1 MEFRK
6 YQHIEKI
13 GTLETDGLLD
23 GVCSVFYKID
33 GTNASVWKSAGGDI
47 CCGSRN
53 RELSLEN
60 DNQGFAAW
68 VEENEERFEKFFL
81 SNPDCVLYG
90 EWLVPHSLKTYRDDA
105 WRDFYA
111 FDVWSDELDVH
122 CEFDVYSGHLENA
135 GINYVPPLATIKN
148 PTHEELTRFLE
159 KTGEFL
165 VKDGEGKGEGIVVKN
180 YDYRNRFGRQTWGKI
195 VTNEFKE
202 RHHKELGAPAVNN
215 TLSVEEKIVEEFL
228 SEAFIEKEIAKIIA
242 ENEGFW
248 HNKFLPRL
256 FGVVQFEF
264 VKDHIH
270 LILKKFKQ
278 PKIDFKQ
285 LNVWIIRKC
294 KEVVNP

>member
-6 YQHIEKI
+6 YQHVEKL
-13 GTLETDGLLD
+13 GTMETDGLLD
-23 GVCSVFYKID
+23 GVCHVFYKID
-33 GTNASVWKSAGGDI
+33 GTNASVWLGPGGLH
-47 CCGSRN
+47 CGSRN

-60 DNQGFAAW
+60 DNQGFCKHVHDNLAP
-68 VEENEERFEKFFL
+68 FTKFFMT
-81 SNPDCVLYG
+81 NPTVTLYG
-90 EWLVPHSLKTYRDDA
+90 EWLVPHSLKTYRETA
-105 WRDFYA
+105 WREFYV
-111 FDVWSDELDVH
+111 FDVVDE
-122 CEFDVYSGHLENA
+122 SGGHMPYEEYVEHLANC

-148 PTHEELTRFLE
+148 PTHEQLTRFLE
-159 KTGEFL
+159 KSGEFL
-165 VKDGEGKGEGIVVKN
+165 VKDGEGKGEGIVIKN
-180 YDYRNRFGRQTWGKI
+180 YDYQNRFGRQTWGKI

-202 RHHKELGAPAVNN
+202 KHHKEMGAPEVNN
-215 TLSVEEKIVEEFL
+215 TLSVEEKIVNEFL
-228 SEAFIEKEIAKIIA
+228 SEAFIEKEIEKIKA

-248 HNKFLPRL
+248 HNRFLPRL

>member
-1 MEFRK
+1 M
-6 YQHIEKI
+6 
-13 GTLETDGLLD
+13 ETDGILD
-23 GVCSVFYKID
+23 GICHVFYKID
-33 GTNASVWKSAGGDI
+33 GTNASVWKSTGGDI

-53 RELSLEN
+53 RELTLEN

-68 VEENEERFEKFFL
+68 VEDNHNMLNAFFL
-81 SNPDCVLYG
+81 REPTVTLYG
-90 EWLVPHSLKTYRDDA
+90 EWLVPHSLKTYRDDS
-105 WRDFYA
+105 WRDFYV
-111 FDVWSDELDVH
+111 FDVVNELGSHVPYD
-122 CEFDVYSGHLENA
+122 DYRPMLEHR
-135 GINYVPPLATIKN
+135 GINYIPPLATIKN
-148 PTHEELTRFLE
+148 PTHEQLTRFLD
-159 KTGEFL
+159 KTGQFL
-165 VKDGEGKGEGIVVKN
+165 VKDGEGNGEGVVIKN

-202 RHHKELGAPAVNN
+202 RHHKEMGAPIVNN
-215 TLSVEEKIVEEFL
+215 TLSVEEKIVDEFL
-228 SEAFIEKEIAKIIA
+228 SESFIEKELEKIKA

-248 HNKFLPRL
+248 NNRFLPRL
-256 FGVVQFEF
+256 FGVVQHEF